1 MQQQLVEE
9 KTDINILIKAG
20 NISPSKKSNVPS
32 FVEKL
37 FLKTLKIPDSSI
49 SRTTNSQKNA
59 ETKNNMSISIKTSN

>member
-9 KTDINILIKAG
+9 KTDTNCLIKAG
-20 NISPSKKSNVPS
+20 KISPSKKSNVFS
-32 FVEKL
+32 FVGNIL
-37 FLKTLKIPDSSI
+37 LKTLKIPESSI